1 MASRHQSR
9 TIALQSLY
17 EIDFRGFDPNSFEE
31 ILTHNITEF
40 SQNDPDVP
48 YAKSLL
54 DGVLKKQEEIDKII
68 IKAAP
73 EWPLDKIGT
82 VDRNVLRI
90 GLYEL
95 IYADK
100 KEVPAKVA
108 INEAIEVAKFFSG
121 ETSGKFVNGVLGAVY
136 RELYGAEAEKSDKD
150 SVERKEKKAQEQKVR
165 KELTAEE
172 KAALPVQ
179 KLVGTIVYAKHEG
192 DVYLAFVHDVF
203 GFWTLSKGK
212 LIEGESLIDA
222 SKRKVTEELGID
234 SVYETTIDSSE
245 YIASH
250 PEFKK
255 IKKQVEYVIAHADFT
270 PLTPKKEG
278 GLKDAAWFKLDAILD
293 LKLYDDMVPVITKS
307 IEHIAKQVK

>member
-17 EIDFRGFDPNSFEE
+17 EIDFRGFNPNSFEE
-31 ILTHNITEF
+31 VLDHNIVEF

-54 DGVLKKQEEIDKII
+54 DGVLKKQKEIDEII

-100 KEVPAKVA
+100 KEVPSKVA

-136 RELYGAEAEKSDKD
+136 RDLYGAEAEKT
-150 SVERKEKKAQEQKVR
+150 EHKKSHEPKVK

-179 KLVGTIVYAKHEG
+179 KLVGAIVYAKHEG
-192 DVYLAFVHDVF
+192 DVYMALVHDVF

-212 LIEGESLIDA
+212 LEENESLIDA
-222 SKRKVTEELGID
+222 AKRKVSEELGID
-234 SVYETTIDSSE
+234 SVYETTIDTSE

-255 IKKQVEYVIAHADFT
+255 IKKQVEYVISHADFSS
-270 PLTPKKEG
+270 LTPKKEG
-278 GLKDAAWFKLDAILD
+278 GLKDAAWFKMSAVLD
-293 LKLYDDMVPVITKS
+293 LKLYEDMVPVISKS
-307 IEHIAKQVK
+307 IEYINKHI

>member
-17 EIDFRGFDPNSFEE
+17 EIDFRGIDPNLFEE
-31 ILTHNITEF
+31 VLSHNVKEF
-40 SQNDPDVP
+40 SQDDVDLT
-48 YAKSLL
+48 YAKALL
-54 DGVLKKQEEIDKII
+54 DGILKKQTEIDAII

-82 VDRNVLRI
+82 VDRNVLRL

-121 ETSGKFVNGVLGAVY
+121 DTSGKFVNGVLGAVY
-136 RELYGAEAEKSDKD
+136 RELYGADEANKKS
-150 SVERKEKKAQEQKVR
+150 ERSQKTTEKKPR
-165 KELTAEE
+165 KELTEEE
-172 KAALPVQ
+172 KAALPIQ
-179 KLVGTIVYAKHEG
+179 KLVGSVVYAKHEDG
-192 DVYLAFVHDVF
+192 IYLALVHDVF

-212 LIEGESLIDA
+212 IQDNEELVDA
-222 SKRKVTEELGID
+222 AKRKVTEELGVDCI
-234 SVYETTIDSSE
+234 YKQTIDTSE

-255 IKKQVEYVIAHADFT
+255 IRKQVEYIIAESKFT
-270 PLTPKKEG
+270 PLTAKKEG
-278 GLKDAAWFKLDAILD
+278 GLKDAAWFKIDTVMD
-293 LKLYDDMVPVITKS
+293 LNLYEDMKPVIIKA
-307 IEHIAKQVK
+307 IEAIQSL

>member
-17 EIDFRGFDPNSFEE
+17 EMDFRGIDPNLFEE
-31 ILTHNITEF
+31 VLTHNVQEF
-40 SQNDPDVP
+40 SQDDVDLT

-54 DGVLKKQEEIDKII
+54 DGILKKKNEIDAII
-68 IKAAP
+68 VKAAP

-82 VDRNVLRI
+82 VDRNVLRL

-136 RELYGAEAEKSDKD
+136 RELYGADEADKKS
-150 SVERKEKKAQEQKVR
+150 ERSKKGEVEKKPR
-165 KELTAEE
+165 KELTEEE
-172 KAALPVQ
+172 KALLPIQ
-179 KLVGTIVYAKHEG
+179 KLVGSVVYAHHEG
-192 DVYLAFVHDVF
+192 DIYLALVHDVF

-212 LIEGESLIDA
+212 IQDGEELVDA
-222 SKRKVTEELGID
+222 AKRKVTEELGVEC
-234 SVYETTIDSSE
+234 SYKQTIDTSE
-245 YIASH
+245 YVASH

-255 IKKQVEYVIAHADFT
+255 IRKQVEYIIAETTFT
-270 PLTPKKEG
+270 SLTAKKEG
-278 GLKDAAWFKLDAILD
+278 GLKDAAWFKIDDVLSLN
-293 LKLYDDMVPVITKS
+293 LYADMVPVITKA
-307 IEHIAKQVK
+307 IDAIRAL

>member
-17 EIDFRGFDPNSFEE
+17 EIDFRHIDPNLFEE
-31 ILTHNITEF
+31 VLTHNVKEF
-40 SQNDPDVP
+40 SQDDVDLS
-48 YAKSLL
+48 YAKALL
-54 DGVLKKQEEIDKII
+54 DGILKKQKEIDEII
-68 IKAAP
+68 VKAAP

-82 VDRNVLRI
+82 VDRNVLRL

-136 RELYGAEAEKSDKD
+136 RELYGADEANKKSERSIKAEKKT
-150 SVERKEKKAQEQKVR
+150 R
-165 KELTAEE
+165 KELTPEE
-172 KAALPVQ
+172 KALLPVQ
-179 KLVGTIVYAKHEG
+179 KLVGSIVYAKHEG
-192 DVYLAFVHDVF
+192 DIYLALVHDVF

-212 LIEGESLIDA
+212 IQDGEELVEA
-222 SKRKVTEELGID
+222 AKRKVIEELGIECT
-234 SVYETTIDSSE
+234 YKQTIDTSE
-245 YIASH
+245 YVASH

-255 IKKQVEYVIAHADFT
+255 IRKQVEYIVAEATFT
-270 PLTPKKEG
+270 SLTPRKEG
-278 GLKDAAWFKLDAILD
+278 GLKDAAWFKIDAVLD
-293 LKLYDDMVPVITKS
+293 LNLYEDMIPVITKAIDLIRS
-307 IEHIAKQVK
+307 L

>member
-17 EIDFRGFDPNSFEE
+17 EIDFRGIDHNLFEE
-31 ILTHNITEF
+31 VLENNVKEF
-40 SQNDPDVP
+40 SQDDVDLV

-54 DGVLKKQEEIDKII
+54 DGILKKQKEIDEII
-68 IKAAP
+68 VKAAP

-82 VDRNVLRI
+82 VDRNVLRL

-136 RELYGAEAEKSDKD
+136 RELYGADEENKKSERASKTEK
-150 SVERKEKKAQEQKVR
+150 KVR
-165 KELTAEE
+165 KELTEEE

-179 KLVGTIVYAKHEG
+179 KLVGSIVFAKHEG
-192 DVYLAFVHDVF
+192 DIYLALVHDVF

-212 LIEGESLIDA
+212 IADGEELIDA
-222 SKRKVTEELGID
+222 AKRKVIEELGID
-234 SVYETTIDSSE
+234 CVYKQTVDTSE

-255 IKKQVEYVIAHADFT
+255 IRKQVEYIIAEATFT
-270 PLTPKKEG
+270 SLTPKKEG
-278 GLKDAAWFKLDAILD
+278 GLKDAAWFKLDVVMD
-293 LKLYDDMVPVITKS
+293 LNLYDDMKPVITKAIDIIQS
-307 IEHIAKQVK
+307 L

>member
-17 EIDFRGFDPNSFEE
+17 EMDFRGFDPNLFEG
-31 ILTHNITEF
+31 ILAHNIAEF
-40 SQNDPDVP
+40 AQNDPDAP
-48 YAKSLL
+48 YAKALL
-54 DGVLKKQEEIDKII
+54 DGVLKKQKEIDEII
-68 IKAAP
+68 VKAAP

-136 RELYGAEAEKSDKD
+136 RDLYGAEAEKSDR
-150 SVERKEKKAQEQKVR
+150 RKVDVPKVR
-165 KELTAEE
+165 KELTEEE

-179 KLVGTIVYAKHEG
+179 KLVGSIVYARHEG
-192 DVYLAFVHDVF
+192 DTYLAFVHDVF
-203 GFWTLSKGK
+203 GFWTLAKGK
-212 LIEGESLIDA
+212 LTEGESLEDA
-222 SKRKVTEELGID
+222 SKRKVSEELGID
-234 SVYETTIDSSE
+234 STYESTIDKSE
-245 YIASH
+245 YVASH

-255 IKKQVEYVIAHADFT
+255 ILKQVEYVIARADFA

-293 LKLYDDMVPVITKS
+293 LKLYDDMIPVITKS
-307 IEHIAKQVK
+307 IEHIAKTHDQSRKI

>member
-17 EIDFRGFDPNSFEE
+17 EMDFRGIDPNLFEE
-31 ILTHNITEF
+31 VLTHNVQKF
-40 SQNDPDVP
+40 SQDDVDLT

-54 DGVLKKQEEIDKII
+54 DGILKKKSEIDAII
-68 IKAAP
+68 VKAAP

-82 VDRNVLRI
+82 VDRNVLRL

-136 RELYGAEAEKSDKD
+136 RELYGADEANKKSERSQRDKAEKKP
-150 SVERKEKKAQEQKVR
+150 R

-179 KLVGTIVYAKHEG
+179 KLVGSIVYANHEG
-192 DVYLAFVHDVF
+192 DTYLALVHDVF

-212 LIEGESLIDA
+212 IQDDEELVDA
-222 SKRKVTEELGID
+222 AKRKVTEELGID
-234 SVYETTIDSSE
+234 CSYKQTIDTSE
-245 YIASH
+245 YVASH

-255 IKKQVEYVIAHADFT
+255 IRKQVEYRIAETTFT
-270 PLTPKKEG
+270 PLTAKKEG
-278 GLKDAAWFKLDAILD
+278 GLKDAAWFKIDDVLALN
-293 LKLYDDMVPVITKS
+293 LYEDMIPVITKA
-307 IEHIAKQVK
+307 IDAIRAL

>member
-17 EIDFRGFDPNSFEE
+17 EIDFRGIDPNLFEE
-31 ILTHNITEF
+31 VLTHNVQEF
-40 SQNDPDVP
+40 SQDDVDLV

-54 DGVLKKQEEIDKII
+54 DGILKKQKEIDAII
-68 IKAAP
+68 VKAAP

-82 VDRNVLRI
+82 VDRNVLRL

-136 RELYGAEAEKSDKD
+136 RELYGAEEADKKSERSQKTAEK
-150 SVERKEKKAQEQKVR
+150 KVR
-165 KELTAEE
+165 KELTEEE

-179 KLVGTIVYAKHEG
+179 KLVGSIVYAKHEG
-192 DVYLAFVHDVF
+192 DTYLALVHDVF

-212 LIEGESLIDA
+212 IQDGEELVA
-222 SKRKVTEELGID
+222 AAQRKVVEELGVEC
-234 SVYETTIDSSE
+234 VYKQTIDTSE

-255 IKKQVEYVIAHADFT
+255 IRKQVEYIIAETSFSS
-270 PLTPKKEG
+270 LTPKKEG
-278 GLKDAAWFKLDAILD
+278 GLKDAAWFKIDAVLD
-293 LKLYDDMVPVITKS
+293 LNLYEDMIPVITKA
-307 IEHIAKQVK
+307 IEAIQSL

>member
-17 EIDFRGFDPNSFEE
+17 EMDFRGIDPNLFEE
-31 ILTHNITEF
+31 VLTHNVQEF
-40 SQNDPDVP
+40 SQDDVDLT

-54 DGVLKKQEEIDKII
+54 DGILKKKNEIDAII
-68 IKAAP
+68 VKAAP

-82 VDRNVLRI
+82 VDRNVLRL

-136 RELYGAEAEKSDKD
+136 RELYGADEADKKS
-150 SVERKEKKAQEQKVR
+150 ERSKKSEVEKKPR
-165 KELTAEE
+165 KELTEEE
-172 KAALPVQ
+172 KALLPIQ
-179 KLVGTIVYAKHEG
+179 KLVGSVVYAHHEG
-192 DVYLAFVHDVF
+192 DIYLALVHDVF

-212 LIEGESLIDA
+212 IQDGEELVDA
-222 SKRKVTEELGID
+222 AKRKVTEELGVEC
-234 SVYETTIDSSE
+234 SYKQTIDTSE
-245 YIASH
+245 YVASH

-255 IKKQVEYVIAHADFT
+255 IRKQVEYIIAETAFT
-270 PLTPKKEG
+270 SLTAKKEG
-278 GLKDAAWFKLDAILD
+278 GLKDAAWFKIDDVLSLN
-293 LKLYDDMVPVITKS
+293 LYADMVPVITKA
-307 IEHIAKQVK
+307 IDAIRAL

>member
-17 EIDFRGFDPNSFEE
+17 EIDFRHIDPNLFEE
-31 ILTHNITEF
+31 VLTHNVKEF
-40 SQNDPDVP
+40 SQDDVDLS
-48 YAKSLL
+48 YAKALL
-54 DGVLKKQEEIDKII
+54 DGILKKQKEIDEII
-68 IKAAP
+68 VKAAP

-82 VDRNVLRI
+82 VDRNVLRL

-136 RELYGAEAEKSDKD
+136 RELYGADEANKKSERSIKAEKKT
-150 SVERKEKKAQEQKVR
+150 R
-165 KELTAEE
+165 KELTPEE
-172 KAALPVQ
+172 KALLPVQ
-179 KLVGTIVYAKHEG
+179 KLVGSIVYAKHEG
-192 DVYLAFVHDVF
+192 DIYLALVHDVF

-212 LIEGESLIDA
+212 IQDGEELVEA
-222 SKRKVTEELGID
+222 AKRKVIEELGIECI
-234 SVYETTIDSSE
+234 YKQTIDTSE
-245 YIASH
+245 YVASH

-255 IKKQVEYVIAHADFT
+255 IRKQVEYIVAEATFT
-270 PLTPKKEG
+270 SLTPRKEG
-278 GLKDAAWFKLDAILD
+278 GLKDAAWFKIDAVLD
-293 LKLYDDMVPVITKS
+293 LNLYEDMIPVITKAIDLIRS
-307 IEHIAKQVK
+307 L

>member
-17 EIDFRGFDPNSFEE
+17 EIDFRALDPNTFEE
-31 ILTHNITEF
+31 VLVHNVQEF
-40 SQNDPDVP
+40 SQDDVDLT
-48 YAKSLL
+48 YAKALL
-54 DGVLKKQEEIDKII
+54 DGILKKQKEIDAII
-68 IKAAP
+68 VKAAP

-82 VDRNVLRI
+82 VDRNVLRL

-136 RELYGAEAEKSDKD
+136 RDLYGAEEPKTK
-150 SVERKEKKAQEQKVR
+150 KEPRVK
-165 KELTAEE
+165 KELTEEE
-172 KAALPVQ
+172 KAALPIQ
-179 KLVGTIVYAKHEG
+179 KLVGSIVYAKFEG
-192 DVYLAFVHDVF
+192 DTYLALVHDVF

-212 LIEGESLIDA
+212 FLEDENLIDA
-222 SKRKVTEELGID
+222 AKRKVQEELGIACE
-234 SVYETTIDSSE
+234 YKQTIDTSE

-255 IKKQVEYVIAHADFT
+255 VRKQVEYIIAEAEFT
-270 PLTPKKEG
+270 PLTAKKEG
-278 GLKDAAWFKLDAILD
+278 GLKDAAWFKVDTVQD
-293 LKLYDDMVPVITKS
+293 LNLYEDMVPVIQKA
-307 IEHIAKQVK
+307 IDAIAKL

>member
-17 EIDFRGFDPNSFEE
+17 EIDFRGMNPNSFEE
-31 ILTHNITEF
+31 VLTHNIMEF
-40 SQNDPDVP
+40 SQNDPDVS

-54 DGVLKKQEEIDKII
+54 DGVLKKQKEIDEII

-150 SVERKEKKAQEQKVR
+150 SKERRDKKAQEPKPR
-165 KELTAEE
+165 KELTEEE
-172 KAALPVQ
+172 KAALPTQ
-179 KLVGTIVYAKHEG
+179 KLVGSIVYAKHEG
-192 DVYLAFVHDVF
+192 DIYLALVHDVF

-212 LIEGESLIDA
+212 LTEGESLVDA

-255 IKKQVEYVIAHADFT
+255 IKKQVEYVVAHAEFT
-270 PLTPKKEG
+270 SLTPKKEG

-307 IEHIAKQVK
+307 IEYISKQTK

>member
-17 EIDFRGFDPNSFEE
+17 EIDFRGFDPNTFEE
-31 ILTHNITEF
+31 VLQHNISEF

-54 DGVLKKQEEIDKII
+54 DGVLKKQSEIDKII

-136 RELYGAEAEKSDKD
+136 RELYGAEAEKS
-150 SVERKEKKAQEQKVR
+150 EKKNQEPKVR
-165 KELTAEE
+165 KELTEEE

-179 KLVGTIVYAKHEG
+179 KLVGSIVYARHEG
-192 DVYLAFVHDVF
+192 DMYLAFVHDVF

-212 LIEGESLIDA
+212 LIEGESLADA
-222 SKRKVTEELGID
+222 SRRKVIEELGID
-234 SVYETTIDSSE
+234 SVYETTIDQSE

-255 IKKQVEYVIAHADFT
+255 IKKQVEYVITRANFT
-270 PLTPKKEG
+270 QLTPKKEG

-293 LKLYDDMVPVITKS
+293 LKLYDDMISVITKS
-307 IEHIAKQVK
+307 IEYIAKHAK

>member
-17 EIDFRGFDPNSFEE
+17 EIDFRALDPNTFEE
-31 ILTHNITEF
+31 VLVHNVQEF
-40 SQNDPDVP
+40 SQDDVDLT
-48 YAKSLL
+48 YAKALL
-54 DGVLKKQEEIDKII
+54 DGILKKQKEIDAII
-68 IKAAP
+68 VKAAP

-82 VDRNVLRI
+82 VDRNVLRL

-136 RELYGAEAEKSDKD
+136 RDLYG
-150 SVERKEKKAQEQKVR
+150 VEEPKAKKEPRVK
-165 KELTAEE
+165 KELTEEE
-172 KAALPVQ
+172 KAALPIQ
-179 KLVGTIVYAKHEG
+179 KLVGSIVYAKYEG
-192 DVYLAFVHDVF
+192 DTYLALVHDVF

-212 LIEGESLIDA
+212 FLEDENLIDA
-222 SKRKVTEELGID
+222 AKRKVQEELGIACE
-234 SVYETTIDSSE
+234 YKQTIDTSE

-255 IKKQVEYVIAHADFT
+255 VRKQVEYIIAEAEFT
-270 PLTPKKEG
+270 PLTAKKEG
-278 GLKDAAWFKLDAILD
+278 GLKDAAWFKIDAVLD
-293 LKLYDDMVPVITKS
+293 LNLYEDMVPVIQKA
-307 IEHIAKQVK
+307 IDAIAKL

>member
-17 EIDFRGFDPNSFEE
+17 EIDFRGIDPNLFEE
-31 ILTHNITEF
+31 VLTHNVQEF
-40 SQNDPDVP
+40 SQDDVDLT

-54 DGVLKKQEEIDKII
+54 DGILKKKNEIDAII
-68 IKAAP
+68 VKAAP

-82 VDRNVLRI
+82 VDRNVLRL

-136 RELYGAEAEKSDKD
+136 RELYGAEEANKKSERSQKTTEK
-150 SVERKEKKAQEQKVR
+150 KVR
-165 KELTAEE
+165 KELTEEE

-179 KLVGTIVYAKHEG
+179 KLVGSVVFAKHEG
-192 DVYLAFVHDVF
+192 DIYLALVHDVF

-212 LIEGESLIDA
+212 IQDGEELVDA
-222 SKRKVTEELGID
+222 AKRKVIEELGVDCTYIQTVD
-234 SVYETTIDSSE
+234 TSE
-245 YIASH
+245 YVASH

-255 IKKQVEYVIAHADFT
+255 IRKQVEYIIAETSFK
-270 PLTPKKEG
+270 PLTAKKEG
-278 GLKDAAWFKLDAILD
+278 GLKDAAWFKIDAVMD
-293 LKLYDDMVPVITKS
+293 LNLYDDMKPVITKAIGVIQS
-307 IEHIAKQVK
+307 L

>member
-17 EIDFRGFDPNSFEE
+17 EIDFRNIDPNLFEE
-31 ILTHNITEF
+31 VLSHNVKEF
-40 SQNDPDVP
+40 SQDDVDLT
-48 YAKSLL
+48 YAKALL
-54 DGVLKKQEEIDKII
+54 DGILKKQKEIDAII
-68 IKAAP
+68 VKAAP

-82 VDRNVLRI
+82 VDRNVLRL

-100 KEVPAKVA
+100 AEVPAKVA

-136 RELYGAEAEKSDKD
+136 RELYGADEANKKSERSEKTAN
-150 SVERKEKKAQEQKVR
+150 KAR
-165 KELTAEE
+165 KELTEEE

-179 KLVGTIVYAKHEG
+179 KLVGSVVYAKHEG
-192 DVYLAFVHDVF
+192 DIYLALVHDVF

-212 LIEGESLIDA
+212 IQDGEELVDA
-222 SKRKVTEELGID
+222 AKRKVTEELGVD
-234 SVYETTIDSSE
+234 CEYKQTIDTSE

-255 IKKQVEYVIAHADFT
+255 IRKQVEYIIASASFT
-270 PLTPKKEG
+270 TLTPKKEG
-278 GLKDAAWFKLDAILD
+278 GLKDAAWFKMDAVLD
-293 LKLYDDMVPVITKS
+293 LKLYDDMIPVITKA
-307 IEHIAKQVK
+307 IGIIKTL